1 MMPYVIS
8 KKGKCN
14 ATIQLGALFVTISWC
29 AVIYYG
35 GFHGLSFL
43 NGTLEEWIRLLGS
56 PSQLAVD
63 AAYNLMPHK
72 LFENQFYAAVVVSSE
87 TENVIKAD
95 IVKNFALATGSSG
108 RLWPEAER
116 QKNL

>member
-1 MMPYVIS
+1 ME
-8 KKGKCN
+8 
-14 ATIQLGALFVTISWC
+14 
-29 AVIYYG
+29 
-35 GFHGLSFL
+35 
-43 NGTLEEWIRLLGS
+43 NGSACGS

-95 IVKNFALATGSSG
+95 IVEEFHFSATGSSG

-116 QKNL
+116 QKNLSALYVPQKALQLEK